1 VHADILLSN
10 ELFSNKKNDSDEGNG
25 ILDIFDLYNFTVK
38 EDEPLEK
45 EVAIDPE
52 MLGKVFENLLEVKDR
67 KSKGTYYTPREI
79 VHYMCQQSLIN
90 YLDTAIN
97 TGDVP
102 LVATRPPQ
110 GKLFGKPDP
119 EQGTLK
125 APAYRAIVPREDIEA
140 FVRMGDLT
148 IEHDARVEGAGRE
161 TRDYSYKLPESIRQ
175 NASLIDEKLGNVRI
189 CDPAVGSGAFLVGM
203 MTEIVRA
210 RNVLTTYLLGE
221 EVRSKYIFK
230 RHAIQNCLYGVDIDP
245 SAVEIAKLRLWL
257 SLVVDEEDIR
267 QIQPLPN
274 LDYKIVCGNSLLGV
288 EKTLFNLDLFEKL
301 EGLELLHFDETNVKK
316 KHEHKKQIDH
326 LIRQITDNNENF
338 DFKVYFSKVFREKGG
353 FDVVIAN
360 PPYMG
365 EKGHKEIFRQIKQ
378 GTLKEYYQGKMD
390 IFYFFFHLSIDL
402 GNTNSQIAFI
412 TTNYYPTATG
422 ASKLRQDF
430 KKRTIIRKLV
440 NFNELKIF
448 ESAQGQH
455 NMLAILSNG
464 HDDNAMATTCITK
477 RKGDAIPQTLQS
489 IISWQDDQTSYYQV
503 LQKDLYEGDECYI
516 RPSVDSENSND
527 LLQSILEKVK
537 QQGKVLGEF
546 CNVNQGIL
554 SGADKVTQK
563 HIRNFRIKADI
574 GDGIFVLDNEE
585 IDYLEISYSEKSIL
599 KPWFKNSDIGR
610 WWTNTRCSE
619 YLIYADKRLKNLE
632 HNSLKKHLLKFKDIL
647 DHSTDNSPYL
657 HRPRDID
664 FCGPK
669 IIAPQRSPRNT
680 FGYNEIP
687 WYAASDVFFI
697 TEKDNSIFLKY
708 ILALIN
714 SSPYYLWLYHRG
726 KRKGEM
732 LELIAT
738 PLSEIPIKK
747 ISKIDQKPFISI
759 VDKILAVTKDEDYPY
774 NPDKQAQV
782 KEYEHQIDQMVYE
795 LYGLTPEEIAVVESS
810 HK

>member
-1 VHADILLSN
+1 L
-10 ELFSNKKNDSDEGNG
+10 
-25 ILDIFDLYNFTVK
+25 
-38 EDEPLEK
+38 
-45 EVAIDPE
+45 
-52 MLGKVFENLLEVKDR
+52 
-67 KSKGTYYTPREI
+67 
-79 VHYMCQQSLIN
+79 
-90 YLDTAIN
+90 
-97 TGDVP
+97 
-102 LVATRPPQ
+102 
-110 GKLFGKPDP
+110 
-119 EQGTLK
+119 
-125 APAYRAIVPREDIEA
+125 
-140 FVRMGDLT
+140 
-148 IEHDARVEGAGRE
+148 
-161 TRDYSYKLPESIRQ
+161 
-175 NASLIDEKLGNVRI
+175 
-189 CDPAVGSGAFLVGM
+189 
-203 MTEIVRA
+203 
-210 RNVLTTYLLGE
+210 
-221 EVRSKYIFK
+221 
-230 RHAIQNCLYGVDIDP
+230 
-245 SAVEIAKLRLWL
+245 
-257 SLVVDEEDIR
+257 
-267 QIQPLPN
+267 
-274 LDYKIVCGNSLLGV
+274 
-288 EKTLFNLDLFEKL
+288 
-301 EGLELLHFDETNVKK
+301 
-316 KHEHKKQIDH
+316 
-326 LIRQITDNNENF
+326 
-338 DFKVYFSKVFREKGG
+338 
-353 FDVVIAN
+353 
-360 PPYMG
+360 G

-464 HDDNAMATTCITK
+464 HDDNAMAATCITK

-585 IDYLEISYSEKSIL
+585 IDYLGISYSEKSIL

-697 TEKDNSIFLKY
+697 TEKDNSILLKY

-759 VDKILAVTKDEDYPY
+759 VDKILAITKDEDYPY

-782 KEYEHQIDQMVYE
+782 KGYGHQIDQLVYE
-795 LYGLTPEEIAVVESS
+795 LYGLTPEEIAVVEGFN
-810 HK
+810 KK